1 MMTSHRKR
9 NLKRFTFYNMDLQT
23 EITLIPRLL
32 VALLLG
38 FLIGL
43 DREIHGHDA
52 GIRTYASVCL
62 GAALLTIINTHTE
75 MADQTRIVA
84 NIVSGIGFLGA
95 GIIFRDSSKN
105 TISGLTTAATIWASA
120 GVGIAIGYGMYLIG
134 ITSTLLIIL
143 LLVSHHFPFFKAKY
157 GKETRGNNE

>member
-1 MMTSHRKR
+1 ME
-9 NLKRFTFYNMDLQT
+9 LQT
-23 EITLIPRLL
+23 ELLLLPRLGL
-32 VALLLG
+32 AVLLG
-38 FLIGL
+38 IFMGL

-62 GAALLTIINTHTE
+62 GAALLTIINTHIE
-75 MADQTRIVA
+75 VADQTRIVA

-134 ITSTLLIIL
+134 LTSTLLIIL
-143 LLVSHHFPFFKAKY
+143 LLISHHFPFLKKHRN
-157 GKETRGNNE
+157 K

>member
-1 MMTSHRKR
+1 MRTSPRKR
-9 NLKRFTFYNMDLQT
+9 NLKHITFYDMDLQT

-38 FLIGL
+38 FVMGL

-62 GAALLTIINTHTE
+62 GAALLTIINTHIE
-75 MADQTRIVA
+75 VADQTRIVA

-95 GIIFRDSSKN
+95 GIIFRDSVKHS
-105 TISGLTTAATIWASA
+105 ISGLTTAATI
-120 GVGIAIGYGMYLIG
+120 GPL
-134 ITSTLLIIL
+134 
-143 LLVSHHFPFFKAKY
+143 P
-157 GKETRGNNE
+157 E

>member
-1 MMTSHRKR
+1 ME
-9 NLKRFTFYNMDLQT
+9 LQT
-23 EITLIPRLL
+23 ELLLLPRLGL
-32 VALLLG
+32 AVLLG
-38 FLIGL
+38 IFMGL

-62 GAALLTIINTHTE
+62 GAALLTIINTHIE
-75 MADQTRIVA
+75 VADQTRIVA

-143 LLVSHHFPFFKAKY
+143 LLISHHFPFFKK
-157 GKETRGNNE
+157 T

>member
-1 MMTSHRKR
+1 
-9 NLKRFTFYNMDLQT
+9 MDLQT

-62 GAALLTIINTHTE
+62 GAALLTIINTHIE
-75 MADQTRIVA
+75 VADQTRIVA

-95 GIIFRDSSKN
+95 GIIFRDSVKHS
-105 TISGLTTAATIWASA
+105 ISGLTTAATIWATA
-120 GVGIAIGYGMYLIG
+120 GIGIAIGYGMYLIG
-134 ITSTLLIIL
+134 ITGAFLIIL
-143 LLVSHHFPFFKAKY
+143 LLVSHHFPFFKK
-157 GKETRGNNE
+157 KKR